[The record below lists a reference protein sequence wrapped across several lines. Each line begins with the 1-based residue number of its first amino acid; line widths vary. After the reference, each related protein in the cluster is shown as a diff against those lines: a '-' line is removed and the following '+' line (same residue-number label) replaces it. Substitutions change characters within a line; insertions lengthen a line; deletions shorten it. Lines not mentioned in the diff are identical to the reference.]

1 MTIVLLAAICM
12 IIQDS
17 LAVIKYQA
25 ASRNRGLIVASA
37 DVVIWFVSITGTT
50 IAAFTLHGDNFGKK
64 VAVVVAVSFANIIG
78 NLLGTWLGQR
88 FVTDED
94 EEEQDDKIEALEKRV
109 AKLEA
114 K

>member
-1 MTIVLLAAICM
+1 MNIALLAAVCM

-25 ASRNRGLIVASA
+25 ASRNRGMIVASA

-64 VAVVVAVSFANIIG
+64 VAVVAAVSVANIVG
-78 NLLGTWLGQR
+78 NLLGTWLGQK